1 MTCSKIPAHR
11 IWDFF
16 AQLVVCILE
25 METPAQNSHEQ
36 GLKKLMTHRS
46 ENQDNYCNTHQS
58 SPHAILW
65 GSSWSNPTTVNSAC
79 HVITGEWHWLKNISA
94 YEKYQ

>member
-25 METPAQNSHEQ
+25 IEAPAQNSHETNENCTEQ
-36 GLKKLMTHRS
+36 GLKETHDTQIWEPGQLLQHTS
-46 ENQDNYCNTHQS
+46 VLSPCN
-58 SPHAILW
+58 IMR
-65 GSSWSNPTTVNSAC
+65 V
-79 HVITGEWHWLKNISA
+79 
-94 YEKYQ
+94 